1 MAKDPTSKL
10 RMAHQVHTKAYKA
23 KTQVFGKKYK
33 FGVQVP
39 ANVKQA
45 LQLDKENGN
54 TFWEDA
60 IKKEMD
66 CLNKYNTFKLADFT
80 VESPPEGYT
89 KLPHHIVFD
98 VKFDLR
104 RRARLVGGGN
114 HTQLEKEETY
124 SGVVGTDTV
133 RWAMFIG
140 EMNGLSCCAGD
151 IGSAYLHSIT
161 RERIF
166 IVAGPEFGELEG
178 RCFIIY
184 KALYGLRTSAARW
197 HEHLSKKLRELG
209 FRPSKADSNLW
220 IKDMGDHY
228 EMIATF
234 VDDILIWSRKPMKVI
249 EQLKEHYEL
258 KGVGVPEYYLGGNVE
273 QLDEHWN
280 KQGITLGFSCKTYVA
295 NIIPKFE
302 SLYNQELKKIK
313 TPMCET
319 YHPETDDSP
328 ELSPDEASKYRSII
342 GSLNWIITLGRF
354 DVHYATSVLSRF
366 GMCPREGH
374 RKAAL
379 RVLSYL
385 KTFPNGKIVFD
396 THPLP
401 AEPNTGEEYNWDEFY
416 PDACEEIPH
425 DMPSPKCRPVHIS
438 AYVDADH
445 AHDLVTRRSVT
456 GVLIYLNN
464 TPIRSICKRQT
475 TVETSTYGAELV
487 ATKMAVEAIMEIR
500 YQLRMVGVPIEGPA
514 IVYGDNMSVVLSTS
528 VPSSVLKKKMLALC
542 YHRVREAIAAK
553 IIVYK
558 HIRSEQN
565 KADILTKPLG
575 GLSFHN
581 LVKDIVFRN
590 PH

>member
-1 MAKDPTSKL
+1 
-10 RMAHQVHTKAYKA
+10 
-23 KTQVFGKKYK
+23 
-33 FGVQVP
+33 
-39 ANVKQA
+39 
-45 LQLDKENGN
+45 
-54 TFWEDA
+54 
-60 IKKEMD
+60 
-66 CLNKYNTFKLADFT
+66 
-80 VESPPEGYT
+80 
-89 KLPHHIVFD
+89 
-98 VKFDLR
+98 
-104 RRARLVGGGN
+104 
-114 HTQLEKEETY
+114 
-124 SGVVGTDTV
+124 
-133 RWAMFIG
+133 MFIG
-140 EMNGLSCCAGD
+140 ELNNLTCCAGD
-151 IGSAYLHSIT
+151 IGSAYLHSLT

-166 IVAGPEFGELEG
+166 IVGGPEFGELEG
-178 RCFIIY
+178 KTFIVH

-197 HEHLSKKLRELG
+197 HKHLSKKLREIG
-209 FRPSKADSNLW
+209 FRPSKADPNLW
-220 IKDMGDHY
+220 IRDMADHY
-228 EMIATF
+228 ELIATF
-234 VDDILIWSRKPMKVI
+234 VDDILIWSRKPMRVI
-249 EQLKEHYEL
+249 ELLKNHYEL

-280 KQGITLGFSCKTYVA
+280 KQGITLGFSSRTYVS

-302 SLYNQELKKIK
+302 ALYNQELKRYK
-313 TPMCET
+313 TPMSEE
-319 YHPETDDSP
+319 YHPETDETP
-328 ELSPDEASKYRSII
+328 ELNPDEASKYRSVI

-366 GMCPREGH
+366 GMNPREGH

-396 THPLP
+396 THIPIP
-401 AEPNTGEEYNWDEFY
+401 EPTSDDEYNWDEFY
-416 PDACEEIPH
+416 PDAREELPH
-425 DMPSPKCRPVHIS
+425 DMPSPRCRPVSIT

-456 GVLIYLNN
+456 GIIIYLNN

-487 ATKMAVEAIMEIR
+487 ATKVAVEAIMELR

-514 IVYGDNMSVVLSTS
+514 ILYGDNMSVVLSTS

-542 YHRVREAIAAK
+542 YHRVREAIAAR

-558 HIRSEQN
+558 HIRSKHN
-565 KADILTKPLG
+565 KADIFTKPLG
-575 GLSFHN
+575 TQAFHN